1 MTAAHDAELM
11 TVGPD
16 EAVVTFRTEDGA
28 AITTR
33 IGDTEVTTT
42 GPYHTARVEGL
53 EPGTQYPLVVDGA
66 ANSEWLPPTFTTL
79 ERPPGRLQATI
90 ATANDVHF
98 GEVECGRL
106 GDLGTEELGPILRS
120 EPGDPPYPEVMNRA
134 VIDEMHRL
142 DPDAVIV
149 KGDLTDAG
157 REHEFEAFLDAYGA
171 LGERMQWVRGNHEVK
186 TDPQFAAGY
195 APYPV
200 HLDGVTLAVVD
211 TVIPGT
217 DRGELSSDQVA
228 WLDDLAGSVATP
240 LLVFGHHHV
249 WNLDADHRSDRY
261 FGINPEDSEALAG
274 VVARHEN
281 IAGYFAGHT
290 HRNRVRR
297 FRVARD
303 VPFVE
308 VACTKDYPGGWG
320 EYRVYEGGFTQMV
333 RRAAAP
339 DAMAWSEKTRQMFA
353 GLYRDYALGPLGDRC
368 FTVRF

>member
-1 MTAAHDAELM
+1 MRAVHDAELM

-16 EAVVTFRTEDGA
+16 EAVVTFRTDDGGA
-28 AITTR
+28 VATR

-42 GPYHTARVEGL
+42 GPYHTARAGGL
-53 EPGTQYPLVVDGA
+53 EPATRYSLAVEGA
-66 ANSEWLPPTFTTL
+66 AHNEWLPSSFTTL

-134 VIDEMHRL
+134 VIDEMRVL

-157 REHEFEAFLDAYGA
+157 REQEFEAFLDAYGA

-186 TDPQFAAGY
+186 TDPQFAVGY

-217 DRGELSSDQVA
+217 DRGELNADQVA
-228 WLDDLAGSVATP
+228 WLDDLAGSVTTP
-240 LLVFGHHHV
+240 VLVFGHHHV

-261 FGINPEDSEALAG
+261 FGINPEDSEALAA

-281 IAGYFAGHT
+281 IAGYFSGHT

-297 FRVARD
+297 FAVARD

-339 DAMAWSEKTRQMFA
+339 DAMAWSEKTRHMFA
-353 GLYRDYALGPLGDRC
+353 GLYRDYALGPLDDRC